1 MRIPLNLN
9 SAETLMPHPLLTYQ
23 YWIFDMDGTLTLAK
37 HDFSAIRHTLG
48 LPPDQTI
55 LESLAAL
62 PPKTAAPLYERLQA
76 IELEIAKRSEAAEGA
91 HELLAY
97 LSAQGVRLGI
107 LTRNSALNI
116 EVSLAAAG
124 LAQYFAPLDLIS
136 RDCAPPK
143 PHPAG
148 IQRLLT
154 QWQAQPHEAVMVGD
168 FVYDLQA
175 GRAAGTATLYIDPS
189 AAFPAREQADWCIR
203 SLRELLV

>member
-1 MRIPLNLN
+1 
-9 SAETLMPHPLLTYQ
+9 MPHPLLACK

-37 HDFSAIRHTLG
+37 HDFSAIRQALG

-62 PPKTAAPLYERLQA
+62 PPATAAPIYQRLQA
-76 IELEIAKRSEAAEGA
+76 IELEIANLSEAAEGA
-91 HELLAY
+91 HELLSY
-97 LSAQGVRLGI
+97 LSAQGARIGV
-107 LTRNSALNI
+107 LTRNSALNTQVTL
-116 EVSLAAAG
+116 EAAG
-124 LAQYFAPLDLIS
+124 LAQHFAPIDLIS

-148 IQRLLT
+148 IQRLLA
-154 QWQAQPHEAVMVGD
+154 QWQAAPHEAVMVGD

-189 AAFPAREQADWCIR
+189 AEFPAREQADWCIS
-203 SLRELLV
+203 SLMELLA